1 MTKYIKIAS
10 FIIVSMVF
18 LSSCINNEFKEPEKE
33 VYNPGFDVTTTISDL
48 IDIYGDSL
56 TFLDTNIVI
65 AGTVIANDK
74 SGNYYKSI
82 VIQDSTAGIEISIN
96 GYELHNMYHIGD
108 LVYVKCEGLYLG
120 EYGGVVQL
128 GSIYEGGIGRIEEP
142 MIEDHIFKSEG
153 GMAIVPKPVTIN
165 TLSPFD
171 VNKLII
177 LHDVQF
183 GLNALG
189 NTYGNA
195 EYQIDRD
202 VPVEN
207 CDGNSVIVRTSG
219 YADFA
224 RDTISSGN
232 GSLIAV
238 LGVYNGEFQL
248 KLRTPD
254 EVNFNNSRCG
264 DVFYYSFVD
273 EGIDDFTAFSVTGSQ
288 TWYYDAD
295 YGAVMNGFPSANEDW
310 LISPSYDLSNFT
322 DMVLRFRHTAGYTYP
337 GYENDLKVFIC
348 DDYDGVSNPN
358 TSGAWTE
365 LTGFAYPTGNWSW
378 TDSGDIDISGF
389 NNNPNVYI
397 AYKYESSSSD
407 ACAWEIDNMRI
418 RVN

>member
-10 FIIVSMVF
+10 FIIVSMMF

-33 VYNPGFDVTTTISDL
+33 VYNPGFDVTTTISEL

-56 TFLDTNIVI
+56 TFIDSNIVI

-82 VIQDSTAGIEISIN
+82 IIQDSTAGIEISIN

-108 LVYVKCEGLYLG
+108 LVLVKCEGLYLG
-120 EYGGVVQL
+120 QYGGVVQL

-142 MIEDHIFKSEG
+142 MIEDHIFKSDG
-153 GMAIVPKPVTIN
+153 GLAIEPKELSFPFNDSYIN
-165 TLSPFD
+165 RLI
-171 VNKLII
+171 KLN
-177 LHDVQF
+177 DVQF
-183 GLNALG
+183 GLNSIG
-189 NTYGNA
+189 TTYGNA
-195 EYQIDRD
+195 EYQTDRD
-202 VPVEN
+202 IPLEN
-207 CDGNSVIVRTSG
+207 CDGTSVIVRTSG

-224 RDTISSGN
+224 RDTIAPGN
-232 GSLIAV
+232 GSLTAV
-238 LGVYNGEFQL
+238 LSKYNGGYQL
-248 KLRTPD
+248 KLRSPD
-254 EVNFNNSRCG
+254 EVNFNSSRCG
-264 DVFYYSFVD
+264 DIYYVSFVD

-288 TWYYDAD
+288 TWEHSTS
-295 YGAVMNGFPSANEDW
+295 YGAVMNGFPSTNEDW
-310 LISPSYDLSNFT
+310 LISPSYDLSDFT
-322 DMVLRFRHTAGYTYP
+322 DMVLRFRHTAGYTYS

-358 TSGAWTE
+358 TSGTWTE
-365 LTGFAYPTGNWSW
+365 LTGITYPTGNWSW
-378 TDSGDIDISGF
+378 TDSGDLDISGF

-397 AYKYESSSSD
+397 AFKYVSTSSD

>member
-10 FIIVSMVF
+10 FIIVGMVF
-18 LSSCINNEFKEPEKE
+18 LSSCVNNEFKEPEKV
-33 VYNPGFDVTTTISDL
+33 VYNPGFDVITTISDL
-48 IDIYGDSL
+48 IDIHGDGL

-74 SGNYYKSI
+74 SGNFYKSF
-82 VIQDSTAGIEISIN
+82 VIQDSTAGIEIGIN
-96 GYELHNMYHIGD
+96 AYEFHNMYHIGD

-142 MIEDHIFKSEG
+142 MIEDHLFKSDG
-153 GMAIVPKPVTIN
+153 GLAIVPEELSFPLNDTYIN
-165 TLSPFD
+165 RLI
-171 VNKLII
+171 KLN
-177 LHDVQF
+177 DVQF
-183 GLNALG
+183 GLNSIG
-189 NTYGNA
+189 TTYGNA
-195 EYQIDRD
+195 EYQTDRD
-202 VPVEN
+202 IPLEN
-207 CDGNSVIVRTSG
+207 CDGTSVIVRTSG

-224 RDTISSGN
+224 RDTIAPGN
-232 GSLIAV
+232 GSVIA
-238 LGVYNGEFQL
+238 LLSKYNGEYQL
-248 KLRTPD
+248 KLRSPD
-254 EVNFNNSRCG
+254 EVNFNSGRCG
-264 DVFYYSFVD
+264 DIYYVSFVD

-288 TWYYDAD
+288 TWVHSSS
-295 YGAVMNGFPSANEDW
+295 YGAVMNGFPSTNEDW
-310 LISPSYDLSNFT
+310 LISPSYDLSYFT
-322 DMVLRFRHTAGYTYP
+322 DVVLRFRHTAGYTYS

-358 TSGAWTE
+358 TSGTWTE
-365 LTGFAYPTGNWSW
+365 LTGITYPTGNWSW

-397 AYKYESSSSD
+397 AFKYESSSSA